1 MIDAA
6 VNNARWCDAVC
17 RAQGLPARFSDD
29 VWVAL
34 RRSPPFYPDAVT
46 LSPAVTPAEVLRDVD
61 TSPGCSVKDSFS
73 TLDLS
78 PHGFEILFDASWI
91 RRDPAPVT
99 GGPTWPPTADF
110 DAWEVG
116 HVFRPALLGD
126 PGISF
131 LSGAEGGVIAN
142 VTGPVVGVSNLFATG
157 DVDEAWAYAV
167 RSIAARHPG
176 LPMVGYESGDDL
188 AVAHRAGFRSTGAL
202 RVWIKPD

>member
-17 RAQGLPARFSDD
+17 RAQGIPTRFSDE

-46 LSPAVTPAEVLRDVD
+46 LAPAVTPDVVLRDVT
-61 TSPGCSVKDSFS
+61 TSAGCTVKDSFA

-78 PHGFEILFDASWI
+78 SHGFRVLFDASWI
-91 RRDPAPVT
+91 RRDPAPVAP
-99 GGPTWPPTADF
+99 GPTWPATADLGR
-110 DAWEVG
+110 WEVG
-116 HVFRPALLGD
+116 QVFRPALLDD
-126 PGISF
+126 PDIAF

-157 DVDEAWAYAV
+157 DVDAAWACAV
-167 RSIAARHPG
+167 RSIAGRHPG
-176 LPMVGYESGDDL
+176 RPMVGYETGDDL
-188 AVAHRAGFRSTGAL
+188 AAAHRAGFRSTGPL
-202 RVWIKPD
+202 RVWIKPS

>member
-6 VNNARWCDAVC
+6 VDNARWCDAVC
-17 RAQGLPARFSDD
+17 RAQGLPTRFSDD

-46 LSPAVTPAEVLRDVD
+46 LSPAVTPAEVLRDID
-61 TSPGCSVKDSFS
+61 RSAGCSVKDSFS

-78 PHGFEILFDASWI
+78 PHGFEVLFEASWI
-91 RRDPAPVT
+91 RRDPAPVAA
-99 GGPTWPPTADF
+99 GPTWSPTADF
-110 DAWEVG
+110 GAWETG

-131 LSGAEGGVIAN
+131 LSGAEGGVIAT

-157 DVDEAWAYAV
+157 DVDEAWACAL
-167 RSIAARHPG
+167 RSIAAHRPG
-176 LPMVGYESGDDL
+176 RPMVGYESGDDL
-188 AVAHRAGFRSTGAL
+188 AAAHRAGFRSTGPL
-202 RVWIKPD
+202 RIWIKPD

>member
-17 RAQGLPARFSDD
+17 RAQGLPTRFADD

-34 RRSPPFYPDAVT
+34 HRSPPFYPDAVT

-61 TSPGCSVKDSFS
+61 TSAGCSVKDSFA

-78 PHGFEILFDASWI
+78 SYGFEILFDASWI
-91 RRDPAPVT
+91 RRDPAPVAP
-99 GGPTWPPTADF
+99 GPAWSPAAGF
-110 DAWEVG
+110 GSWEVG
-116 HVFRPALLGD
+116 HVFRPVLLDD
-126 PGISF
+126 PDVAF
-131 LSGAEGGVIAN
+131 LSGAEGSVIAN
-142 VTGPVVGVSNLFATG
+142 VTGPVVGVSNLVATG
-157 DVDEAWAYAV
+157 DVDAAWACAV

-188 AVAHRAGFRSTGAL
+188 AAAHRAGFTSTGPL
-202 RVWIKPD
+202 RIWIKP